1 MTEATVNV
9 KLITLTC
16 IWAPL
21 KIVLSGTGKK
31 LSHKQKRHVNAFA
44 TIQDRI
50 LCILLRFVLFV
61 ANVDLAVA
69 SVKVA
74 GYRNNIQ
81 LTANVK
87 FNFTFDI
94 EHQKVSDRPENRLE
108 DS

>member
-1 MTEATVNV
+1 MSGDSVSHMMHFQFEEFGMEQ
-9 KLITLTC
+9 
-16 IWAPL
+16 
-21 KIVLSGTGKK
+21 IVYCRDLLS
-31 LSHKQKRHVNAFA
+31 FA
-44 TIQDRI
+44 
-50 LCILLRFVLFV
+50 

-94 EHQKVSDRPENRLE
+94 EHQKVSSRPRNRLE
-108 DS
+108 DSELI